1 MDAEIVTDAIAAAVM
16 IGKFNANPTVD
27 ELAIGNKQ
35 RREGEVGDIVVF
47 AHVDV
52 GFVVGPGGKR
62 VDMAVGDAKH
72 GGKERTGGDDG
83 MGGSLVVTEDGRL
96 AVYLKLV
103 KQFQLSTPL
112 DCGNFVIGAI
122 DTVSLLGLALDF
134 GHDQPPHLKHL
145 RHDLR
150 QQFMGVDLIE
160 KKATDDV
167 DSGTVVFLIDG
178 IDHLERVL
186 GGGILVAYRTDDV
199 DVFQRHEMDVI

>member
-1 MDAEIVTDAIAAAVM
+1 
-16 IGKFNANPTVD
+16 
-27 ELAIGNKQ
+27 
-35 RREGEVGDIVVF
+35 
-47 AHVDV
+47 
-52 GFVVGPGGKR
+52 
-62 VDMAVGDAKH
+62 
-72 GGKERTGGDDG
+72 

-96 AVYLKLV
+96 AVYLEFV
-103 KQFQLSTPL
+103 EQFQLSTPL

-122 DTVSLLGLALDF
+122 DTASLLGLALDF

-160 KKATDDV
+160 KKAGQDV

-186 GGGILVAYRTDDV
+186 GGGILVAYRADDV